1 MYTHVCIAD
10 WILYTVYCFSCY
22 SVQGLSSELLVV
34 SSIISIPILEPLS
47 ASRVEKVCQL
57 ALGCL
62 DVALIIATGNFNIAG
77 AAGKHKYTICPG
89 KLTIRIS

>member
-1 MYTHVCIAD
+1 
-10 WILYTVYCFSCY
+10 
-22 SVQGLSSELLVV
+22 LLVV

-62 DVALIIATGNFNIAG
+62 DVALTIATGNFNVTG
-77 AAGKHKYTICPG
+77 AAGKYKYNIYF
-89 KLTIRIS
+89 RINMWQASDFVTMIM

>member
-1 MYTHVCIAD
+1 M
-10 WILYTVYCFSCY
+10 
-22 SVQGLSSELLVV
+22 LVV

-62 DVALIIATGNFNIAG
+62 DVALTIATGNFNIAG
-77 AAGKHKYTICPG
+77 AAGKQKSTVD
-89 KLTIRIS
+89 KLLWTKLNQSINQLYKPYKPESIAARL

>member
-1 MYTHVCIAD
+1 MMP
-10 WILYTVYCFSCY
+10 FFY

-62 DVALIIATGNFNIAG
+62 DVALTIATGNFNIAG
-77 AAGKHKYTICPG
+77 AAGICKYSISF
-89 KLTIRIS
+89 RINIWKASDFVTMMM

>member
-1 MYTHVCIAD
+1 M
-10 WILYTVYCFSCY
+10 TVYTMDFIEIRFYY
-22 SVQGLSSELLVV
+22 SIQELSSELLVV

-62 DVALIIATGNFNIAG
+62 DVALTVATGNFSVTG
-77 AAGKHKYTICPG
+77 AAGK
-89 KLTIRIS
+89 

>member
-1 MYTHVCIAD
+1 M
-10 WILYTVYCFSCY
+10 YCFSY

-62 DVALIIATGNFNIAG
+62 DVALTIATGNFNIAG
-77 AAGKHKYTICPG
+77 AAGKHKYMCIYTINF
-89 KLTIRIS
+89 RINIWQASDLVTMIM